1 MTERS
6 HAVGLSTDLYEMTMG
21 ASYHALNISGQATF
35 SLFVRRL
42 PPERAYL
49 VAAGLDDALDR
60 LEALTFDERAI
71 EYLQSIGQVRRE
83 FVDALKD
90 FRFTADV
97 WAVPEGR
104 ILFSDEPLLEVQG
117 SIIET
122 QLAETILIN
131 ALHYATLVASK
142 ASRCVSAAPGKSLI
156 EFGLRRTPSVDA
168 GLAAARSA
176 YITGFSG
183 TSNLYAGE
191 KFDIPVSGTV
201 AHSFIEIFPNELD
214 AFRAFAS
221 TFPGEVTLLIDTYDT
236 IRGARHAAIVA
247 KELAAEGRRVRAV
260 RLDSGDLLALSR
272 EVRAILDSEGLQDV
286 GILASGGLDEFDL
299 KRLADA
305 DAPVDA
311 YGIGTRLGTSADAPS
326 LDMVYKLVQ
335 FDDEPKLKL
344 SEGKATLVGPKQ
356 VWRKTDEN
364 GMFTM
369 DRITRRAE
377 PSPGNNWDPL
387 LEPVMKSGR
396 RLIRPD
402 LAEIR
407 ARHQRDREQ
416 MPAEVFKLVG
426 FPRFAVELSDAL
438 CEVQHATTARVRRL
452 DRDQNADPSQAD
464 GVGAR
469 LLLDG
474 E

>member
-6 HAVGLSTDLYEMTMG
+6 HAIGLSTDLYEMTMG
-21 ASYHALNISGQATF
+21 ASYHALNISGRATF

-49 VAAGLDDALDR
+49 VAAGLEDALER

-71 EYLQSIGQVRRE
+71 AYLNSTGQVRHE
-83 FVDALKD
+83 FVDALKG
-90 FRFTADV
+90 FRFNGDV

-104 ILFSDEPLLEVQG
+104 IIFADEPLIEVQG

-176 YITGFSG
+176 YISGFSG

-191 KFDIPVSGTV
+191 KLDIPVSGTV

-221 TFPGEVTLLIDTYDT
+221 TFPGDVTLLIDTYDT
-236 IRGARHAAIVA
+236 LQGARHAAKVA
-247 KELAAEGRRVRAV
+247 NELAAEGRRVRAV
-260 RLDSGDLLALSR
+260 RLDSGDLISLSR
-272 EVRAILDSEGLQDV
+272 EVRTILDGEGLTDV

-299 KRLADA
+299 QRLTVA

-335 FDDEPKLKL
+335 FGDEPKLKL

-356 VWRKTDEN
+356 VWRQSDTN
-364 GMFTM
+364 GQFVK
-369 DRITRRAE
+369 DRIARRAE
-377 PSPGNNWDPL
+377 SAPGEDWEPL
-387 LEPVMKSGR
+387 LEPVMKAGK
-396 RLIRPD
+396 RLARPS
-402 LAEIR
+402 LPEIR
-407 ARHQRDREQ
+407 ERHRRDREG
-416 MPAEVFKLVG
+416 MPGDLFRLTD
-426 FPRFAVELSDAL
+426 FSPFAVELSEPL
-438 CEVQHATTARVRRL
+438 REIQQETTERVRKSERYQQSNAP
-452 DRDQNADPSQAD
+452 DRDDAGTGSLVDA
-464 GVGAR
+464 
-469 LLLDG
+469 